1 MLVILLVG
9 ECFADLKYTRS
20 NKWGYLIMNCRKGD
34 AVTARRRIDGM
45 NVPVVPAGSHGVVV
59 ATTLLGRPKRVE
71 FIVDDG
77 WGTKQ
82 FQFDVAPDDITPAAG
97 DELAPQQSR

>member
-1 MLVILLVG
+1 
-9 ECFADLKYTRS
+9 
-20 NKWGYLIMNCRKGD
+20 MNCRKGD
-34 AVTARRRIDGM
+34 AVIARRRIDGM
-45 NVPVVPAGSHGVVV
+45 NVPVVPAGSHGIVV

-82 FQFDVAPDDITPAAG
+82 FAVDVISADIAAAVDDG
-97 DELAPQQSR
+97 APQRSR

>member
-1 MLVILLVG
+1 M
-9 ECFADLKYTRS
+9 
-20 NKWGYLIMNCRKGD
+20 
-34 AVTARRRIDGM
+34 
-45 NVPVVPAGSHGVVV
+45 

-82 FQFDVAPDDITPAAG
+82 FQVDVVPDDIAPAAG